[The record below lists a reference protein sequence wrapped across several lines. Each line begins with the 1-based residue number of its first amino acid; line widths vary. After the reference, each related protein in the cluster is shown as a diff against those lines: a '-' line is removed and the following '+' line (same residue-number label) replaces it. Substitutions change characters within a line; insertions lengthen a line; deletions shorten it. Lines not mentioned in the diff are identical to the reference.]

1 MDLHER
7 LCPDRIPGG
16 KDKTMKDER
25 IIVTEETT
33 LNKLLEMIGQ
43 AEKAAKTPTA
53 KSLRENAGAPIAETE
68 TGDCK
73 VYRNGYAVYANG
85 TGTAVL
91 WLADC
96 SSFTYRFAQLGD
108 REKEYMA
115 DTDTLDES
123 FLGVQPWFM
132 AVMVRG
138 GHQVEKNSMNRQFDR
153 KGAKKDLWD
162 EDETEEKREQSWN
175 SGCHCESP
183 EFVYIRK
190 ETMREQLRKLTDKQR
205 EVFILYHGYGYKQHE
220 IAEMLGITQKAV
232 DFRLNSAER
241 KVRISAICFSKL
253 F

>member
-1 MDLHER
+1 MDLHEH

-25 IIVTEETT
+25 ITVTEETT

-43 AEKAAKTPTA
+43 AEKAQKTPTA
-53 KSLRENAGAPIAETE
+53 KNLRENAGAPIAETE
-68 TGDCK
+68 NGDCK
-73 VYRNGYAVYANG
+73 VYRNGYAVYVNG

-123 FLGVQPWFM
+123 FFGEQPWFM
-132 AVMVRG
+132 AVMIRG

-162 EDETEEKREQSWN
+162 EDETEEKRGQSWT
-175 SGCHCESP
+175 SGDYYESP
-183 EFVYIRK
+183 E
-190 ETMREQLRKLTDKQR
+190 
-205 EVFILYHGYGYKQHE
+205 
-220 IAEMLGITQKAV
+220 
-232 DFRLNSAER
+232 
-241 KVRISAICFSKL
+241 
-253 F
+253 

>member
-1 MDLHER
+1 MDLHEH

-43 AEKAAKTPTA
+43 AEKAQKTPTA
-53 KSLRENAGAPIAETE
+53 KNLRENAGAPIAETE
-68 TGDCK
+68 NGDCK
-73 VYRNGYAVYANG
+73 VYRNGYAVYVNG

-123 FLGVQPWFM
+123 FFGEQPWFM

-162 EDETEEKREQSWN
+162 EDETEEKRGQSWT
-175 SGCHCESP
+175 SGDYYESP
-183 EFVYIRK
+183 EEACVCR
-190 ETMREQLRKLTDKQR
+190 ETMKEQLGRLTDKQR
-205 EVFILYHGYGYKQHE
+205 EVFILYHVYGFEKYE
-220 IAEMLGITQKAV
+220 IAERLGVSRAAV
-232 DFRLNSAER
+232 TYRLLGAEDR
-241 KVRISAICFSKL
+241 LSKNFL
-253 F
+253 KKF